1 MSNMTKTVVIVPTY
15 NERENLP
22 RLVDTVLGLPVSD
35 LTLLIVDDNSP
46 DGTGTLADEL
56 AASSGG
62 RVQVLHRPG
71 KQGLGRAYI
80 HGFKTA
86 LAAGAERLLQM
97 DADFSHD
104 PNDIPRLLDALEDA
118 DMVIGSRYV
127 KGGRLDETWGA
138 WRKLLSW
145 WANRVWVGSIL
156 QTSVQDNTGG
166 FRAWRRATLL
176 GMNLD
181 QIQSNGY
188 IFQVEITYLALR
200 LGYRVKEVPIY
211 FAERREG
218 ESKMGLSVQ
227 IEAALGAFSLRR
239 RYRNVTPADRAT
251 GG

>member
-1 MSNMTKTVVIVPTY
+1 MSNMARTVVIVPTY

-22 RLVDTVLGLPVSD
+22 RLVETVMALPISD

-46 DGTGTLADEL
+46 DGTGKLADEL
-56 AASSGG
+56 SVSSGE

-86 LAAGAERLLQM
+86 LAAGAERLVQM

-104 PNDIPRLLDALEDA
+104 PHDIPRLLEALENA

-127 KGGRLDETWGA
+127 KGGRLDETWGV
-138 WRKLLSW
+138 WRRLLSW
-145 WANRVWVGSIL
+145 WANRVWVNLIL
-156 QTSVQDNTGG
+156 QTHVMDSTGG
-166 FRAWRRATLL
+166 FRAWRRGPLL

-188 IFQVEITYLALR
+188 IFQVEITHITLK
-200 LGYRVKEVPIY
+200 LGYRVCEVPIY
-211 FAERREG
+211 FAERKEG

-227 IEAALGAFSLRR
+227 IEAALGAFRLRWH
-239 RYRNVTPADRAT
+239 YRHVTPADRAP

>member
-1 MSNMTKTVVIVPTY
+1 MSTLAKTVVIVPTY

-22 RLVDTVLGLPVSD
+22 RLVETVMTLPVSD

-46 DGTGTLADEL
+46 DGTGRMADEFS
-56 AASSGG
+56 ASTEG

-86 LAAGAERLLQM
+86 LAAGAERMIQM

-104 PNDIPRLLDALEDA
+104 PHDIPRLLEALESV

-127 KGGRLDETWGA
+127 QGGRLDELWGA

-145 WANRVWVGSIL
+145 WANRVWVNLIL
-156 QTSVQDNTGG
+156 QTHVMDSTGG
-166 FRAWRRATLL
+166 FRAWRRRTLL

-181 QIQSNGY
+181 QISRMATSSRWRSPTSRSNSATASAKCPS
-188 IFQVEITYLALR
+188 ISRSA
-200 LGYRVKEVPIY
+200 K
-211 FAERREG
+211 
-218 ESKMGLSVQ
+218 
-227 IEAALGAFSLRR
+227 
-239 RYRNVTPADRAT
+239 RASPRWA
-251 GG
+251 